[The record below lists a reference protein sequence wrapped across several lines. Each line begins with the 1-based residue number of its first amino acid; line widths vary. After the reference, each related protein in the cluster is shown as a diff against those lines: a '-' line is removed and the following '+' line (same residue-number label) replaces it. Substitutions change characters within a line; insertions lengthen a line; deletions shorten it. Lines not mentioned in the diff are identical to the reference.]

1 MIRIL
6 RKMKSHS
13 LKEMLKEYAWL
24 LRCSFC
30 YKRQVL
36 WYLFMGVLGTAMS
49 LGGSILSKY
58 IIDAVTGYES
68 GPLLMAVIFF
78 VLMQLSQIGIRALSS
93 RISTKISIQVNQQI
107 TTQVYGTLLRT
118 DWEALSAYHSGDLL
132 SRVNGDVSTISASVL
147 GWIPDLFT
155 RLLQFVGTFAVLLY
169 YDATLALLALITAPV
184 TLLMSRYVMKMMR
197 HHSKRMRQLSSD
209 MTVFN
214 AESFQNIQLIK
225 AFDRAPAYAEKHQAL
240 LDQYRQASLDYNWFS
255 IRKNTVMGL
264 AGTVVAMLCFCWSI
278 YRLWGGHI
286 TFGTVTLFLQLST
299 GLTAAFSALAGMI
312 PSAINA
318 ATAAG
323 RIMTITQLPQE
334 DLGDPE
340 QAKQW
345 YETYGRK
352 GFSVE
357 AKDLSYHYE
366 DDTQVLSHVD
376 FRGDSGQII
385 ALTGPSGE
393 GKTTLLRL
401 LLGIVRPKGGTLE
414 LVHEDK
420 TLPIG
425 PATRCLFAYVP
436 QGNTLFSG
444 TIEENLRLIRPNAT
458 QEELRRVLEIAC
470 ATEFVD
476 QLPLGLQT
484 PVKERGGGMSEGQL
498 QRLCI
503 ARALLSDAPIL
514 LMDEATSAL
523 DMDTERKVL
532 HNIMTAKEGRTC
544 ILSTHRPS
552 ALNHSHKIYYVKND
566 DLTPITVEA
575 LREKIRNAGQ
585 QV

>member
-1 MIRIL
+1 MKGIL
-6 RKMKSHS
+6 RKIKSRS
-13 LKEMLKEYAWL
+13 LKEMLEEYAWL
-24 LRCSFC
+24 LRCSAS
-30 YKRQVL
+30 YKRQIF

-58 IIDAVTGYES
+58 IIDAVTGVES
-68 GPLLMAVIFF
+68 GSLLTAVIFF
-78 VLMQLSQIGIRALSS
+78 VLMQLFQIGLRALSS

-107 TTQVYGTLLRT
+107 TTQVYGTLLKT

-132 SRVNGDVSTISASVL
+132 SRVNGDVATISSSVL

-155 RLLQFVGTFAVLLY
+155 RMLQFVGTFGVILY
-169 YDATLALLALITAPV
+169 YDSTLALLALITAPI

-197 HHSKRMRQLSSD
+197 YHSQRMRQLSSD

-214 AESFQNIQLIK
+214 AESFQNMQLIK
-225 AFDRAPAYAEKHQAL
+225 AFDRTPTYAQKHKEL
-240 LDQYRQASLDYNWFS
+240 LDRYREAALDYNRFS
-255 IRKNTVMGL
+255 IRKNTVMSL
-264 AGTVVAMLCFCWSI
+264 AGTMVAMICFCWSI
-278 YRLWGGHI
+278 YRLRAGHI

-299 GLTAAFSALAGMI
+299 GLSAAFSALAGMI

-323 RIMTITQLPQE
+323 RIMAITQLPQE

-340 QAKQW
+340 AAKQW
-345 YETYGRK
+345 FDAYGK
-352 GFSVE
+352 QGFALE
-357 AKDLSYHYE
+357 AKELSYHYE
-366 DDTQVLSHVD
+366 DGIQVLSKVD
-376 FRGDSGQII
+376 FQASSGQII

-393 GKTTLLRL
+393 GKTTMLRL
-401 LLGIVRPKGGTLE
+401 LLGIVPPKGGRLE
-414 LVHEDK
+414 LVSGDQ
-420 TLPIG
+420 TLPIS
-425 PATRCLFAYVP
+425 PATRSLFAYVP

-444 TIEENLRLIRPNAT
+444 TIEENIRLIHPDAS
-458 QEELRRVLEIAC
+458 EEALWQALKLAC
-470 ATEFVD
+470 ADEFVA

-484 PVKERGGGMSEGQL
+484 PVKEHGGLSEGQL

-514 LMDEATSAL
+514 LLDEATSAL
-523 DMDTERKVL
+523 DMETERKVL
-532 HNIMTAKEGRTC
+532 HNIMTEESGRTC

-552 ALNHSHKIYYVKND
+552 ALNHCHKIYYVKND
-566 DLTPITVEA
+566 DLTPISLED
-575 LREKIRNAGQ
+575 LQKKIRNSGQ